1 MIKLTPEEKELIIAA
16 IEIEK
21 FVQERSDD
29 EDYEEIEFLE
39 EEIKKQNVFLSRRQ
53 LDVII
58 HYLGGLLQR
67 KDQYNEKD
75 VMGLAWKLEELTELP

>member
-21 FVQERSDD
+21 EVQERSYD
-29 EDYEEIEFLE
+29 EDIEEIDFLE
-39 EEIKKQNVFLSRRQ
+39 EEIRKENVFLSRRQ

>member
-21 FVQERSDD
+21 IVQERSDD
-29 EDYEEIEFLE
+29 EDIEEIDFLE
-39 EEIKKQNVFLSRRQ
+39 EEIKKENVFLSRRQ

-67 KDQYNEKD
+67 KDQYDEKD